1 MRADWMKVIIAVARL
16 PLRSDP
22 ANNQVERPSAQGRI
36 RFPTWLLSMGI
47 RVYPPSWNTY
57 IALNIAILCWR
68 LVWRSML
75 QAFLT

>member
-36 RFPTWLLSMGI
+36 RFPTWLLSMGKGLPAELEYLHCFEH
-47 RVYPPSWNTY
+47 RN
-57 IALNIAILCWR
+57 
-68 LVWRSML
+68 SML
-75 QAFLT
+75 GLGLA